1 MDKMQRDQIIVYNR
15 LGGDT
20 PDLWVGTLHEWAQ
33 CNPDLEEEAQQ
44 LESLPPGGQMTG
56 GGGAAPLYT
65 VTVLARGKPAT
76 DAEASTV
83 AKAKAG
89 EALAQARSQL
99 TAAIKLGCAGLLLG
113 GPDPALE
120 QLVAEAHDALA
131 QLPRRSGED
140 A

>member
-1 MDKMQRDQIIVYNR
+1 MDKMGRDQIIVYNR
-15 LGGDT
+15 LGGD
-20 PDLWVGTLHEWAQ
+20 LWVGTLREWALG
-33 CNPDLEEEAQQ
+33 NPDLEEEAQQ
-44 LESLPPGGQMTG
+44 LENLPPGGQVAG
-56 GGGAAPLYT
+56 GGGAAPRYT

-76 DAEASTV
+76 EAEASAV

-99 TAAIKLGCAGLLLG
+99 TAAIKLGCAGLLLA
-113 GPDPALE
+113 GPDPDLE

-131 QLPRRSGED
+131 HLPSRSGEG